1 MIKTQLVLHEKILTR
16 AIQIFLGVLT
26 FFRVVMAWSDYYIDT
41 RYFIETAKLILQG
54 ISPYHPETN
63 PTRFPYPL
71 QSPSMSLLSMPL
83 CYTPE
88 LFQNLFFFVGNIVC
102 FVALTVMV
110 FNYYGFSPKKILEA
124 RWRNVPIWIMI
135 VLIFVSSPFLAL
147 LRHGQ
152 NSCFAVFFLFLAL
165 LYPKRDKFFNIIYLG
180 LAAAIKYSL
189 LTMQVPVLIF
199 QKRWRLCIL
208 SATLF
213 FVMVLSVGLWLD
225 GIIPAF
231 VDYVKLVMSETQKG
245 FNSHS
250 GNSSY
255 FLVDAGFFRYHFLNV
270 IAKVSLLTLYF
281 LTLRKIWLRGRK
293 EAGGTDGIWGFPE
306 RLTALEWAAFTTLTM
321 VISYHREYD
330 CFLFLPFIGVVLAEL
345 LEKGYERGGLRGM
358 ELFCFIY
365 LSLFLLYLAV
375 PQSIVFRFESI
386 MGKLFPQ
393 GEKLVY
399 YSNYTPMQT
408 GDTMFPFTKII
419 ILLTAFF
426 LFAVELFSFSAHRV
440 NDGREDNTTA

>member
-26 FFRVVMAWSDYYIDT
+26 FFRIVMAWSDYYIDT

-102 FVALTVMV
+102 FIALTVMV

-124 RWRNVPIWIMI
+124 RWRNVPVWIMI

-213 FVMVLSVGLWLD
+213 FVMVLSVG
-225 GIIPAF
+225 
-231 VDYVKLVMSETQKG
+231 
-245 FNSHS
+245 
-250 GNSSY
+250 
-255 FLVDAGFFRYHFLNV
+255 
-270 IAKVSLLTLYF
+270 
-281 LTLRKIWLRGRK
+281 
-293 EAGGTDGIWGFPE
+293 
-306 RLTALEWAAFTTLTM
+306 
-321 VISYHREYD
+321 
-330 CFLFLPFIGVVLAEL
+330 
-345 LEKGYERGGLRGM
+345 
-358 ELFCFIY
+358 
-365 LSLFLLYLAV
+365 
-375 PQSIVFRFESI
+375 
-386 MGKLFPQ
+386 
-393 GEKLVY
+393 
-399 YSNYTPMQT
+399 
-408 GDTMFPFTKII
+408 
-419 ILLTAFF
+419 
-426 LFAVELFSFSAHRV
+426 
-440 NDGREDNTTA
+440 